1 MTDSNDSATQDL
13 VQRAQRGLGTTIDLA
28 AEAAA
33 ARITLATGVPVKPS
47 NIVERI
53 QSAIQ
58 SGELTEA
65 QVQKLIEARSNGSGP
80 ATPAPLVAL
89 LDAAPDPAPPVPGI
103 SALPPVLAEAI
114 SGSPNARAP
123 QAAPQAASQVQ
134 AAPQAAPHAVQAT
147 PQVAPQTMP
156 QAAPQA
162 ALQAAMPQAAPQ
174 AATPAT
180 VAADARKQIHDLC
193 ARANTHYGRPAGV
206 DVPSEHRARRIALPL
221 GEAELP
227 GGGRH
232 TFEATVPIFLG
243 DVPFAELRKLQI
255 LPYGADRCVLVA
267 FLIDD
272 IDLLRGAGPSPGTM
286 LTRADGAPTGL
297 VYPGAVVR
305 ATFINVSPTPI
316 RLSPSAQIIPLE
328 RDRAT
333 SPRP

>member
-65 QVQKLIEARSNGSGP
+65 QVQKLIEAGSNGSGP
-80 ATPAPLVAL
+80 AAPAPTAT
-89 LDAAPDPAPPVPGI
+89 APEPAPPTPTPAAVPGI
-103 SALPPVLAEAI
+103 SALPPALAEAI
-114 SGSPNARAP
+114 SGSPIARSASASATPPQTAQQTAPQTALQAAAP
-123 QAAPQAASQVQ
+123 QAAPQIAAPPQT
-134 AAPQAAPHAVQAT
+134 APQAAP
-147 PQVAPQTMP
+147 QT
-156 QAAPQA
+156 AAIE
-162 ALQAAMPQAAPQ
+162 
-174 AATPAT
+174 T
-180 VAADARKQIHDLC
+180 RKQLHDLC
-193 ARANTHYGRPAGV
+193 ARANTHYGRPAGI

-232 TFEATVPIFLG
+232 TFEATVPLFMG

-297 VYPGAVVR
+297 VYPSAVVR
-305 ATFINVSPTPI
+305 CTFINVSPTPI
-316 RLSPSAQIIPLE
+316 RLSPSAQIVPLE